1 MKRFAIIISLFCML
15 FACKKDQNPVPR
27 SGDNFWIYNIKQD
40 PEYTKLLAP
49 FNALIYTGGYRQHG
63 IIVYRIKLEE
73 AVDDFVAYD
82 RTCPYEASDCV
93 MEWTLKDNYYC
104 TCKCCKSKF
113 NLLGG
118 YMENG
123 PAKYPLRK
131 FNCEYIDG
139 NLHIY

>member
-1 MKRFAIIISLFCML
+1 MKRFAIIIFLFLLL

-27 SGDNFWIYNIKQD
+27 SGDNFWIYNINQD

-49 FNALIYTGGYRQHG
+49 FNALVYTGGYRKNG

-82 RTCPYEASDCV
+82 RTCPYESSTCV
-93 MEWTLKDNYYC
+93 MVLGKGGLYNC
-104 TCKCCKSKF
+104 TCKCCGSVF
-113 NLLGG
+113 NLYGG

-123 PAKYPLRK
+123 KTKYPLRK
-131 FNCEYIDG
+131 YSCDYIEG
-139 NLHIY
+139 SLHIY